1 MTLAASASQVFRD
14 RAAQRGIL
22 FVVAATACF
31 GALDTT
37 VKWIGA
43 AVPLVMAMWARYLFQ
58 ALVMGAVLVPR
69 RGKALLRTRH
79 PWLQA
84 LRGLLLAASSSIA
97 FISLQSM
104 PVGEFTAIVML
115 TPLVIT
121 VIAAVSFGERVSLL
135 RWLLVVGGFVG
146 AVIVIRPGADDFN
159 LAMLLPLA
167 LVGLN
172 AAFQLLTSKLA
183 RDEDP
188 ATIHF
193 YTGIVATLAAST
205 ALPFGWQPPEAAWI
219 WGVLLLLG
227 VFSTLGHYFLIVGY
241 GHAHASTLTPFL
253 YMQIVF
259 ATFGGWLVFSHWP
272 DRWAVLGIVMII
284 GCGALGTW
292 LTQREQ
298 REARRAAPI
307 DSTLGGA

>member
-1 MTLAASASQVFRD
+1 MTLAATASQVFRD

-31 GALDTT
+31 GALDTS

-58 ALVMGAVLVPR
+58 ALLMAAVLLPR

-79 PWLQA
+79 PWLQV

-97 FISLQSM
+97 FVSLQSM

-121 VIAAVSFGERVSLL
+121 MIAATSFGEKVSTL
-135 RWLLVVGGFVG
+135 RWLLVAGGFIG
-146 AVIVIRPGADDFN
+146 AIVVIRPGADDFN

-193 YTGIVATLAAST
+193 YTGVVATLAASA
-205 ALPFGWQPPEAAWI
+205 ALPFAWQPPQAAWI
-219 WGVLLLLG
+219 WGVLALLG

-241 GHAHASTLTPFL
+241 GHAPASTLTPFL

-259 ATFGGWLVFSHWP
+259 ATLGGWLVFRHWP
-272 DRWAVLGIVMII
+272 DRWAVLGIVVIMA
-284 GCGALGTW
+284 CGALGTW

-298 REARRAAPI
+298 RAARRAEPI